1 MIRAAVTGDA
11 TLLLGLMREVYA
23 FEHLTFDESRARSAL
38 ARLLD
43 DASLGRVFLV
53 EEGGEPAGYV
63 VVAFGYSLEFH
74 GRDAF
79 VDELFLRPAFRA
91 RGLGREVVRFVEEQ
105 CRQAKVTALHL
116 EVERKNR
123 AAQEFYRR
131 LGFQD
136 HDRYLMTRWLS

>member
-1 MIRAAVTGDA
+1 VIRPAIPGEA
-11 TLLLGLMREVYA
+11 TLILCLMREFYA
-23 FEHLTFDESRARSAL
+23 FEHLTFDETRAGAAL

-53 EEGGEPAGYV
+53 EEEGEAAGYV

-91 RGLGREVVRFVEEQ
+91 RGLGREVLRFVEEH
-105 CRQAKVTALHL
+105 CRRDKITALHL
-116 EVERKNR
+116 EVERKNT